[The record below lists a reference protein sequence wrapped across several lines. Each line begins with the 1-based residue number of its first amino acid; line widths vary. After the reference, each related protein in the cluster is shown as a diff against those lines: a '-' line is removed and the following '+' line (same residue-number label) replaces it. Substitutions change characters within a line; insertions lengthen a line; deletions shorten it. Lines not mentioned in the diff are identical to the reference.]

1 MQFSI
6 DKPELFRITE
16 LEFKIQTSCE
26 EIYWEFYEVCISQ
39 NCIIKEKSVEVAK
52 FKFRVYHLDMS
63 VQSLTILQR
72 GNSAPAVD
80 YYNIIVHQ
88 CLIHKFETLYC
99 MIERTTISLC
109 YTYYGLLHLFDRA
122 W

>member
-1 MQFSI
+1 M
-6 DKPELFRITE
+6 
-16 LEFKIQTSCE
+16 
-26 EIYWEFYEVCISQ
+26 CIFQ

-52 FKFRVYHLDMS
+52 FKFRVYYLDMS

-88 CLIHKFETLYC
+88 CIIDKLI
-99 MIERTTISLC
+99 
-109 YTYYGLLHLFDRA
+109 
-122 W
+122 